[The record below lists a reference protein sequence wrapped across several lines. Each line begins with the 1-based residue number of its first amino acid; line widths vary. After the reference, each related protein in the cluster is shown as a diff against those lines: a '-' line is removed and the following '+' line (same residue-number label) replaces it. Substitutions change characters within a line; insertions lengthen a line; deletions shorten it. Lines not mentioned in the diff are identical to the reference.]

1 MKMIP
6 TSRKYRCLAGFG
18 IFLIS
23 VALLAGTIGCS
34 SGQYVLTV
42 RCTEGGQVASPA
54 NTSSTYGVGTVINLT
69 AEPEEG
75 YRFDGWTGGVSTIA
89 NVNAAVTTITIN
101 GTYSITANFVQGQEI
116 RDWFGLNAARTSDN
130 LGGHHRLMND
140 LDSTTAGYN
149 ETASDAANEGR
160 GWQPIGTSDDQF
172 TGSFDGHGYEIRD
185 LFIDR
190 SDGSVGLFG
199 YVAEEGVIEDIG
211 LADANVTGKNYVG
224 GLVGW
229 NQGTVSNSYS
239 NSSVIGTN
247 NYVGGL
253 VGWNQHTVRDS
264 HSTGSVSG
272 RSWIGGLV
280 GWNQDTVSNSYSSN
294 SITGGNEHVGG
305 LVGWNEG
312 TVSNSYSSS
321 NMTGSSEHVGGLVG
335 WNDGTV
341 SDSHSTGSV
350 SGRSWVGGLV
360 GWNDDTVSH
369 SYSTGRVSGDDYV
382 GGLVGDNPDG
392 TVSHSYSTGSVTG
405 DDYVGGLV
413 GRNQR
418 TVSNSYSSSNVTGS
432 SEHVGGL
439 VGWNE
444 GTVSSSYSAGCVGGH
459 DYVGGLVGDN
469 HDGTVKNSY
478 CTGNVTGDRR
488 IGGLVGYNENSSV
501 SDSYSRGN
509 VTGDQ
514 YVGGLVGYNEKS
526 SVSKS
531 YSVGDVLGNT
541 DFGGLVGLNN
551 EGDVINSFWDKA
563 TSGTGQ
569 SAGGKGQSTNDM
581 MDITTFLN
589 AGWSICEPTTP
600 QTNDGCTWKIIDG
613 QTYPFL
619 SWQSASLLE
628 P

>member
-229 NQGTVSNSYS
+229 NQGTVSNSYCESDVAGTNNYVGGLVGWNQGTVSNSYS

-280 GWNQDTVSNSYSSN
+280 GWN
-294 SITGGNEHVGG
+294 
-305 LVGWNEG
+305 EG

-321 NMTGSSEHVGGLVG
+321 NMTGSSGMSVV
-335 WNDGTV
+335 WSDG
-341 SDSHSTGSV
+341 
-350 SGRSWVGGLV
+350 
-360 GWNDDTVSH
+360 
-369 SYSTGRVSGDDYV
+369 
-382 GGLVGDNPDG
+382 
-392 TVSHSYSTGSVTG
+392 
-405 DDYVGGLV
+405 
-413 GRNQR
+413 
-418 TVSNSYSSSNVTGS
+418 
-432 SEHVGGL
+432 
-439 VGWNE
+439 
-444 GTVSSSYSAGCVGGH
+444 
-459 DYVGGLVGDN
+459 
-469 HDGTVKNSY
+469 
-478 CTGNVTGDRR
+478 
-488 IGGLVGYNENSSV
+488 
-501 SDSYSRGN
+501 
-509 VTGDQ
+509 
-514 YVGGLVGYNEKS
+514 
-526 SVSKS
+526 
-531 YSVGDVLGNT
+531 
-541 DFGGLVGLNN
+541 
-551 EGDVINSFWDKA
+551 
-563 TSGTGQ
+563 
-569 SAGGKGQSTNDM
+569 M
-581 MDITTFLN
+581 MAL
-589 AGWSICEPTTP
+589 
-600 QTNDGCTWKIIDG
+600 
-613 QTYPFL
+613 
-619 SWQSASLLE
+619 
-628 P
+628 